1 MTAGPGGNA
10 ASPLRASAAQTV
22 MELRMTARRGENV
35 LVTIVIPLVVL
46 VFFASFPIGNA
57 GAAVPSGR
65 PVDFVLPGVLAL
77 AVISTSFVNLGIATA
92 YERSY
97 GVLKRLGGTPL
108 PRAGLVAAKIGAVV
122 AVEAVQVVLLVAVAV
137 AVLGWQPPVAWHPAV
152 VVGALVAG
160 TLSFAGLGLWMAGSL
175 RAETTLAGANGLFV
189 AFLLVGGI
197 VVPVDRLPGA
207 LADLARVLPADALA
221 EALRGGLGA
230 ASVQADGAL
239 VVLVAWAVVAIVGAV
254 LRFRWE

>member
-137 AVLGWQPPVAWHPAV
+137 AVLGWQPPVAWNPAA